1 MSLMESFLDQGHCLF
16 MDNYYT
22 SVALFEELEERS
34 NLACET
40 VRSNRVDLPRQVW
53 NLRSRQEKKLKRGES
68 L

>member
-22 SVALFEELEERS
+22 SVALFEELEKRS
-34 NLACET
+34 NLACGT
-40 VRSNRVDLPRQVW
+40 GRSNRVDLPREVW
-53 NLRSRQEKKLKRGES
+53 NVKSRQEKKLKKGES